1 MKHFALLMAVV
12 IAFNN
17 ISTSQALQP
26 ELSAKSARIKAE
38 VQKRGTSE
46 KSQVRVDLRNRTRVK
61 GYISKI
67 EDTTFEVTAK
77 NTGQATTISYVDVE
91 KIQGAGMSTGAKIG
105 IVAGVA
111 VAVTVVAFV
120 IAFKS
125 HGY

>member
-1 MKHFALLMAVV
+1 MAVV